1 MKLNRE
7 KNDAHLYGAIY
18 TMNIKGDYYFDE
30 FVKHGGEETVPNN
43 QNIHKTDFTSK
54 MYLRLILDDAV
65 GVIRETVY

>member
-7 KNDAHLYGAIY
+7 RNDAHLYGAIY

-54 MYLRLILDDAV
+54 MY
-65 GVIRETVY
+65 G

>member
-7 KNDAHLYGAIY
+7 RNDAHLYGAIY

-43 QNIHKTDFTSK
+43 QNIHK
-54 MYLRLILDDAV
+54 R
-65 GVIRETVY
+65 